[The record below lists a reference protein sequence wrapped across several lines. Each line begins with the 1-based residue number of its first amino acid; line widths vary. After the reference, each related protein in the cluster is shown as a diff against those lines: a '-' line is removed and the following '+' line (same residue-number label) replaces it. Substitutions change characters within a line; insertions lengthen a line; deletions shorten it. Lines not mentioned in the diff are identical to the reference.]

1 MEDGTEVDYS
11 IPLKSS
17 KREKFCQEIVKGSTA
32 IAAYV
37 KAYKCPVANAT
48 ANANVAR
55 KAVEVNERIK
65 YMQSQIVSDIVLT
78 MKERREWLA
87 RVVRANVDNLDL
99 EKDGDLVDEII
110 VDANGSKRFK
120 LPSKRAC
127 IMDDAKLAGEIIDR
141 SDITSGGGS
150 IVPQIILNLPESFN
164 TPKEK
169 LVFSQ
174 PTELE

>member
-1 MEDGTEVDYS
+1 MENTEVDYS
-11 IPLKSS
+11 QPLRSS
-17 KREKFCQEIVKGSTA
+17 KRERFCLEVVKGSTA
-32 IAAYV
+32 QKAYE
-37 KAYKCPVANAT
+37 KAYKCSPSNAEANST
-48 ANANVAR
+48 LVRN
-55 KAVEVNERIK
+55 AVEVNGRIK
-65 YMQSQIVSDIVLT
+65 YMQNKISTEVMMT
-78 MKERREWLA
+78 MRERREWLA

-99 EKDGDLVDEII
+99 EKDGDIVDEII
-110 VDANGSKRFK
+110 VDANGNKRFK

-169 LVFSQ
+169 LVFST
-174 PTELE
+174 PKELE